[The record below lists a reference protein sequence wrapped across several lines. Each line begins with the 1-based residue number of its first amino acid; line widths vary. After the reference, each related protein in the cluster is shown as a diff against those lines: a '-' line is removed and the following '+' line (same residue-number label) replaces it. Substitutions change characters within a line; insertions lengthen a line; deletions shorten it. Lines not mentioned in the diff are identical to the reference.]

1 MQLKTKIKNHFNR
14 AGNSYDKVAC
24 VQKQSA
30 GLLVKK
36 LQSFDSSFYPQT
48 ILDLGTGTGYI
59 PEILLPH
66 YRNSLYTLNDI
77 APKMI
82 EIVENKFLDRDN
94 FKFHIGD
101 IENDNFQDHNL
112 IISNL
117 ALQWINNLEKTL
129 EKFYKKSNIL
139 AFSCLLDG
147 TFKEWNNIVRN
158 CNIIS
163 VIKKY
168 PKEKVLISFL
178 NKLNPKTYHFDSM
191 EFQLTFP
198 NNRSFIYYLKSL
210 GANASN
216 EVMPINILKSL
227 IKEPDNKFTVT
238 YKIFF
243 GIMKRI

>member
-1 MQLKTKIKNHFNR
+1 MKRKIKHHFNR
-14 AGNSYDKVAC
+14 ASNSYDKVASI
-24 VQKQSA
+24 QKQSA
-30 GLLVKK
+30 ELLVQK
-36 LQSFDSSFYPQT
+36 LQEFDSSFYPQT
-48 ILDLGTGTGYI
+48 ILDLGTGTGCI
-59 PEILLPH
+59 AEILLPH
-66 YRNSLYTLNDI
+66 YQNSLYMLNDI

-94 FKFHIGD
+94 FKFHVGD

-117 ALQWINNLEKTL
+117 ALQWTNNLEKTL

-147 TFKEWNNIVRN
+147 TFKEWDNIVRS
-158 CNIIS
+158 CNITS

-191 EFQLTFP
+191 EFQPTFP
-198 NNRSFIYYLKSL
+198 NNRSFMYYLKSL
-210 GANASN
+210 GVTASN
-216 EVMPINILKSL
+216 GVMPINILKSL
-227 IKEPDNKFTVT
+227 IKEPDNEFTVT

>member
-14 AGNSYDKVAC
+14 SGNSYDKVAC

-82 EIVENKFLDRDN
+82 EIVENKFLDR
-94 FKFHIGD
+94 
-101 IENDNFQDHNL
+101 DNFQDHNL

-191 EFQLTFP
+191 
-198 NNRSFIYYLKSL
+198 
-210 GANASN
+210 
-216 EVMPINILKSL
+216 
-227 IKEPDNKFTVT
+227 
-238 YKIFF
+238 
-243 GIMKRI
+243 